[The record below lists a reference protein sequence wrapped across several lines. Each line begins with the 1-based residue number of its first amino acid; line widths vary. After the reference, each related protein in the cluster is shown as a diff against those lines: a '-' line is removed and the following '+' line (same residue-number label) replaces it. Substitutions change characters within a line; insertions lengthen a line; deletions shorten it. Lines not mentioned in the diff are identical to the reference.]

1 MVVKLAP
8 WACSLYENKTI
19 ACNPPYI
26 EIIKQPAVCTA
37 KYESAAVFTGCPFP
51 SAALSTILI
60 RIIMLLSLAK
70 KHVVDYLCH
79 DLLPLLRMR

>member
-1 MVVKLAP
+1 MHGCGSQIPSNCVGKQMVVKLAP

-37 KYESAAVFTGCPFP
+37 KYESAAVFTGKPP
-51 SAALSTILI
+51 AK
-60 RIIMLLSLAK
+60 LL
-70 KHVVDYLCH
+70 
-79 DLLPLLRMR
+79 